1 MIQIQFA
8 PLNPSQM
15 VFGRSRR
22 WVAALAS
29 AALTLGLLALP
40 AGASAAEIGTG
51 AVSIKGPSSELV
63 PGTSVE
69 IREGTCDGPAVWRTT
84 TGSTPSAYGAFGIGL
99 APGSYCILTLSAP
112 APYSVAAPVL
122 FEMQARPGNW
132 VTVWL
137 PGPPPVVVPAQVSGA
152 LVAKDPQGNGIN
164 NVTALIEEG
173 SCAAPT
179 RGVWQ
184 ATTAT
189 NRWSSGGFGITLSV
203 GLHCVTPLY
212 VPTAYRYPI
221 PFEVTVST
229 PGPVWVTMWLADQ
242 MIEGYGDSVV
252 PVNFGSGEKLIEFS
266 CPGCRSNV
274 ILWAEGADAS
284 DLLINEI
291 GSYPSGRMI
300 AGFTDYF
307 PERYTSV
314 SIQADS
320 AWTLKILGLSS
331 IRKVWTSASGTGD
344 DVVMFTSGGSM
355 ATLSHHGNSNF
366 IVWADRQRYGID
378 LIANEIGTYWGT
390 RTMRSPSVVQVSAN
404 GSWQI
409 DVR

>member
-1 MIQIQFA
+1 M
-8 PLNPSQM
+8 NK
-15 VFGRSRR
+15 RR
-22 WVAALAS
+22 DQ
-29 AALTLGLLALP
+29 
-40 AGASAAEIGTG
+40 TG
-51 AVSIKGPSSELV
+51 HLRWAFCVG
-63 PGTSVE
+63 
-69 IREGTCDGPAVWRTT
+69 TT
-84 TGSTPSAYGAFGIGL
+84 TGSTPSSDGAFGIGL

-164 NVTALIEEG
+164 NVTTLIEQG

-212 VPTAYRYPI
+212 VPGAHRYPI

-274 ILWAEGADAS
+274 ILWAKGAEAS

-300 AGFTDYF
+300 AGFTEYF
-307 PERYTSV
+307 YERYTSISV
-314 SIQADS
+314 ETDS
-320 AWTLKILGLSS
+320 ALTMEILGLSS
-331 IRKVWTSASGTGD
+331 IREV
-344 DVVMFTSGGSM
+344 
-355 ATLSHHGNSNF
+355 
-366 IVWADRQRYGID
+366 
-378 LIANEIGTYWGT
+378 
-390 RTMRSPSVVQVSAN
+390 
-404 GSWQI
+404 
-409 DVR
+409 